1 MYTIPDLKIDKNLL
15 ERLNTKSL
23 GIYRNT
29 VRKKKKYGK
38 PQQNKDGIF
47 KYRNT
52 QEPIQELK
60 WLQRKI
66 NVVLQKIPLPHE
78 MYGSIIGKDN
88 IMNAIAH
95 VHSSNFLTIDLKN
108 YFSNITNTQVHQTL
122 LSLGFLTSEARI
134 ITRLTTFEGRLPQ
147 GAPTSPTLANLV
159 FSSTVKELAELCI
172 DKGIIFTNYVDDLM
186 FSATRRFK
194 NHLPEIL
201 ALIKRNGF
209 FVNHKKISYRNRY
222 CEVTG
227 LFIRNGQLHLK
238 KEMLENIENPGMKAY
253 VNRVEEQNKIL
264 RKVQHKNKSIQR
276 D

>member
-1 MYTIPDLKIDKNLL
+1 MYTLQDLKIDKNLI
-15 ERLNTKSL
+15 ERLNTNSL
-23 GIYRNT
+23 GIYRNA

-38 PQQNKDGIF
+38 PQQNKDGTF

-52 QEPIQELK
+52 QEPIQKLK
-60 WLQRKI
+60 WLQRQI
-66 NVVLQKIPLPHE
+66 NIVLQKIPLPDE
-78 MYGSIIGKDN
+78 MFGSIMRKDN
-88 IMNAIAH
+88 IMNALVHI
-95 VHSSNFLTIDLKN
+95 HSSNFLTIDLKN

-122 LSLGFLTSEARI
+122 LSFGFSTSEARI

-172 DKGIIFTNYVDDLM
+172 DKGIIFTNYVDDLI
-186 FSATRRFK
+186 FSASKRFED
-194 NHLPEIL
+194 HIPEIL

-209 FVNHKKISYRNRY
+209 FVNNKKISYRNRY

-238 KEMLENIENPGMKAY
+238 KEMLENIENQGTKEY
-253 VNRVEEQNKIL
+253 VKRVEEQNKIL
-264 RKVQHKNKSIQR
+264 RKFQHKNKAIKR